1 MKNNFQVVLTVFS
14 VILLL
19 VGFVTLSKSVDL
31 ARDAQF
37 EFIESV
43 GGIVDSGTAVSVLN
57 GFIAINVAKGG
68 IMFLVGLLF
77 LCLTLYRLSKDEK
90 PTI

>member
-14 VILLL
+14 AILLFI
-19 VGFVTLSKSVDL
+19 GFVTLSKSINL
-31 ARDAQF
+31 AHDAQF
-37 EFIESV
+37 EFIESA
-43 GGIVDSGTAVSVLN
+43 GGVVDSATAASVLN

-68 IMFLVGLLF
+68 ILFLVGLLF
-77 LCLTLYRLSKDEK
+77 LCLTLFRLAKDEK